1 MKELCSINLLRA
13 PARNIHKYMLL
24 SWNLNPNY
32 FHKFFMETNSPHV
45 YIHKNVPFEIWN
57 NFDLGRNNIPMLD
70 YFANW
75 KMRIEQYMN
84 TKFST
89 CHFLQR
95 RWDDGGK
102 IWVEYQVLC
111 HHNSPLHSAQ
121 DEFQKYADVI
131 SIHPKSVDS

>member
-45 YIHKNVPFEIWN
+45 YIRMSHLKYEIILIWEEIIYLCSTILQTEN
-57 NFDLGRNNIPMLD
+57 RVILIWTQNFPHVISYREDEMMEVKFGL
-70 YFANW
+70 
-75 KMRIEQYMN
+75 N
-84 TKFST
+84 TKCFVIRTPPLAQCS
-89 CHFLQR
+89 
-95 RWDDGGK
+95 G
-102 IWVEYQVLC
+102 WV
-111 HHNSPLHSAQ
+111 P
-121 DEFQKYADVI
+121 KYADVI